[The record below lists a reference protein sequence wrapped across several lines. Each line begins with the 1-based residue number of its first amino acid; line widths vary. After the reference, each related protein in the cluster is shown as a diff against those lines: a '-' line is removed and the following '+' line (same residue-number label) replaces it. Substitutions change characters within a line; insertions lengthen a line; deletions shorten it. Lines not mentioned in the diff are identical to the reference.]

1 MTQTDAGGPGRALM
15 LIVGCTVAVVAGAL
29 PPHALAQSGGA
40 ADAVTFAEHVAPIF
54 QQKCQE
60 CHRPDS
66 MAPMSLL
73 TYEESRPWA
82 RSIKARV
89 VAGEMPPWFLDKT
102 VGIQQ
107 FINDISLS
115 ADEVDTIIRWVD
127 SGAPAGDLSK
137 MPPPRVWPSGDRFR
151 LEEELGRPPDHVVTF
166 DAFTMPAVAQD
177 TFFRPIAEIG
187 LTEPRWVMAAE
198 TKPSGRDGRRIAH
211 HASTYIHQPQNSAF
225 LEAESALLSGQAASD
240 VLLEIARE
248 RTGGDLDTR
257 EVFTEWAQGKSGEVY
272 PEDTGKLVKPGAK
285 FEVQIH
291 YHAVGEEITDQLQ
304 LGLWF
309 YPKDVTPKYSVT
321 FVSVGTQNN
330 KPLHIPPH
338 TATVHQGSY
347 TLPAPALLHNFQPH
361 MHYRGSA
368 FSMEAIYPDGRRELL
383 NHADRF
389 SNDWHV
395 NYIYDPDYAPVL
407 PRGTVLQITAW
418 HDNTTA
424 NRNNP
429 DPRQWVAY
437 GPRTVDEMAHS
448 NSQIIFITDDDY
460 ERILTERRERDRTSQ
475 N

>member
-1 MTQTDAGGPGRALM
+1 MAGVNTHGRRWGMAA
-15 LIVGCTVAVVAGAL
+15 VGVVTIGVLFAAPSGSA
-29 PPHALAQSGGA
+29 AQSSTSAG
-40 ADAVTFAEHVAPIF
+40 AVTFAEDVAPIF

-73 TYEESRPWA
+73 TYEASRPWA

-89 VAGEMPPWFLDKT
+89 VAREMPPWFLDKT
-102 VGIQQ
+102 IGIQE
-107 FINDISLS
+107 FINDISLT
-115 ADEVDTIIRWVD
+115 DEEIGTIVRWVD
-127 SGAPAGDLSK
+127 AGAPVGDLTK
-137 MPPPRVWPSGDRFR
+137 MPPPREWPSGDRFR
-151 LEEELGRPPDHVVTF
+151 LEDSLGPPDHVVTF

-177 TFFRPIAEIG
+177 TFFRPMADVG
-187 LTEPRWVMAAE
+187 LSEPRWVRAAE

-211 HASTYIHQPQNSAF
+211 HASTYLHQPENSAL
-225 LEAESALLSGQAASD
+225 LEAETALLSGQAAAD
-240 VLLEIARE
+240 VVLEIARQ
-248 RTGGDLDTR
+248 RIGGYPIDTR
-257 EVFTEWAQGKSGEVY
+257 EMFTEWAQGKSGEVY
-272 PEDTGKLVKPGAK
+272 PEETGKLVKPGAR

-309 YPKDVTPKYSVT
+309 YPKGVTPKYSVT

-338 TATVHQGSY
+338 SVTVHQGSY
-347 TLPAPALLHNFQPH
+347 TLPAPAILHNFQPH

-395 NYIYDPDYAPVL
+395 SYIYHPDFAPLL

-418 HDNTTA
+418 HDNTAA
-424 NRNNP
+424 NRSNP

-437 GPRTVDEMAHS
+437 GPRSVDEMAHS
-448 NSQIIFITDDDY
+448 NSQIIFITGDDFA
-460 ERILTERRERDRTSQ
+460 RMSAERRERARALAR
-475 N
+475 